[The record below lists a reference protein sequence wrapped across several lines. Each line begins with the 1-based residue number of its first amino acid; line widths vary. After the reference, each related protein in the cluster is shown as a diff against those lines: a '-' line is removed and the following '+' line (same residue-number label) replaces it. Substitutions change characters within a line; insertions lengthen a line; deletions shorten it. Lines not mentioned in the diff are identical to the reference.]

1 MAQGLGDWL
10 TLVSVAV
17 VAPPPLWDIPQES
30 TPRLPSLV
38 GPSVRSFVP
47 FTRSDSCRRRFLS
60 IVSPPNFRHVN
71 AGRTVSHPPSPV
83 FSPRVFSSKNE
94 TLIPSINARLYFSR
108 ELRKQKRKKKGRK
121 RTDSIRQEGI
131 IRFLFSRRVSL
142 FCPSSHFN
150 HPRPHNKFQVE
161 NISARSRR
169 SIEIHLLP
177 PEKHA
182 KRTRTCHRKS

>member
-47 FTRSDSCRRRFLS
+47 FTRSDSGRRRFLS

-71 AGRTVSHPPSPV
+71 AGRTVSPLPP
-83 FSPRVFSSKNE
+83 FFRHE
-94 TLIPSINARLYFSR
+94 FSR
-108 ELRKQKRKKKGRK
+108 AKMKRSFPRLTPDYISRVPELRKQKRKKKGGK

-169 SIEIHLLP
+169 SIEIHPLP